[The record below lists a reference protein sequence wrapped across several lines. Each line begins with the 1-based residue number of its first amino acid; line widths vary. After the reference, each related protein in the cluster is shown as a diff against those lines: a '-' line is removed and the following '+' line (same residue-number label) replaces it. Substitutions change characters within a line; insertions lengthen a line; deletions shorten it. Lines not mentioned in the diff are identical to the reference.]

1 LAVDARLV
9 AVLREHGFEEA
20 GGPPP
25 DQQLNLV
32 KEGQEFY
39 VTLLEQSE
47 LCRQRLVTRSATTTP
62 QTSRSCVTC

>member
-1 LAVDARLV
+1 LRCWLVWAGDARLV

-32 KEGQEFY
+32 KEGQEFH

-47 LCRQRLVTRSATTTP
+47 LGVVTAGGRRGDSP
-62 QTSRSCVTC
+62 